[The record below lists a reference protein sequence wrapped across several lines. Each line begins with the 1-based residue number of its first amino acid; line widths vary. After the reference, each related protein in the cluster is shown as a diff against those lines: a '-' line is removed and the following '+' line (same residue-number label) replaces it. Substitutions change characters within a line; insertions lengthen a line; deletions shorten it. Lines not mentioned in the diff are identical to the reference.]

1 MGFESVIIP
10 LTALTL
16 IDGFVNMSSTQPE
29 AIPSESKAI
38 ATTSSGTAV
47 QGIPLVVSVPTIL
60 VVSVIFFTVLN
71 YLFPVFII
79 AEELRRP
86 FPPDGIA
93 AVREIAFARCRLTN
107 TLLAIASV
115 TLVLAI
121 VLPLAM
127 ILTKRFP
134 QQALRNLIPVA
145 VASSAVAC
153 LGVLL
158 GHAVMEFTT
167 PQGLGITRTFLAHWF
182 EFGFLGTAIG
192 LSIACAIG
200 NAKLGIDICIKG
212 MITGLIAA
220 TLFDLVSVVMPQ
232 TRLDTLIPGGA
243 LWGSHDT
250 FLIGLYVAFL
260 LPPLALGFRKFEQ
273 KAKA

>member
-1 MGFESVIIP
+1 
-10 LTALTL
+10 
-16 IDGFVNMSSTQPE
+16 MSSSQSE
-29 AIPSESKAI
+29 AVASETITHSPSQ
-38 ATTSSGTAV
+38 TSVAV
-47 QGIPLVVSVPTIL
+47 PGIPLGISVPTIL
-60 VVSVIFFTVLN
+60 AVSLILFAALN
-71 YLFPVFII
+71 FVFPVFII

-107 TLLAIASV
+107 TLLAIATV

-121 VLPLAM
+121 ALPLAM

-134 QQALRNLIPVA
+134 HSALKNLIPVA
-145 VASSAVAC
+145 VLSSALAS
-153 LGVLL
+153 LGVML
-158 GHAVMEFTT
+158 GHAVMEYTT

-182 EFGFLGTAIG
+182 EFGFLGAAVG
-192 LSIACAIG
+192 LSIAVALG
-200 NAKLGIDICIKG
+200 NAKLGTDICIKG
-212 MITGLIAA
+212 LLTGLIAA

-250 FLIGLYVAFL
+250 SLIALFVAFL
-260 LPPLALGFRKFEQ
+260 LGPLALGFRKFE
-273 KAKA
+273 KTPRA